1 MHFYAYKLLYTGGLG
16 LAAIQIAAAA
26 GSSVV
31 ATAGNPQKR
40 AHLRS
45 IGVGTAVSS
54 RSTEYAETLAAEQR
68 RPSVVLNSLT
78 SPGDRPCLALQ
89 QRPNFP

>member
-1 MHFYAYKLLYTGGLG
+1 MRALSEVATVTGALVHAGGLG

-26 GSSVV
+26 SAQVV
-31 ATAGNPQKR
+31 GTAGSVQKR

-45 IGVGTAVSS
+45 IGAVAAVSS
-54 RSTEYAETLAAEQR
+54 RSTEFAEALAHSQR

-78 SPGDRPCLALQ
+78 SPGGL
-89 QRPNFP
+89 